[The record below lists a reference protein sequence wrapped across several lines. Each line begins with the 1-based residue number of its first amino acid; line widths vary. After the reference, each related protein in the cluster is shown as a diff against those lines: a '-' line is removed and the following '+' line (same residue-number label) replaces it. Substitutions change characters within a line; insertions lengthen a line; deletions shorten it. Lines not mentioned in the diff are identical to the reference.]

1 MKTINASGIYYRDL
15 NEIIK
20 ELVRSGEDIINLKN
34 VNGQRYIGD
43 NLSGTCLLYTSDAA
57 DE

>member
-1 MKTINASGIYYRDL
+1 MMKTINASGIYYKDL

-20 ELVRSGEDIINLKN
+20 ELVRAGEDIINLKN

-43 NLSGTCLLYTSDAA
+43 NLSGLQK
-57 DE
+57 